1 MFTKLSHAVKLR
13 HMQKLA
19 VAEFDAVSLAQENLA
34 RDSINNPHN
43 LNSNLYVID
52 KLNEGVGKGVQH
64 ANTYL
69 LKGKIPFLGKVVDA
83 ISDLRQENPD
93 LLPQIPDEGLYKE
106 KTIGMPAIANT
117 EKSIKPTL
125 RSYISPEK
133 ANMYDDIAGL
143 LLAATGL
150 GGATALS
157 KARLKPRSRFF

>member
-1 MFTKLSHAVKLR
+1 M
-13 HMQKLA
+13 
-19 VAEFDAVSLAQENLA
+19 
-34 RDSINNPHN
+34 
-43 LNSNLYVID
+43 LNQTLDLLIQILQPLLID
-52 KLNEGVGKGVQH
+52 YPEIATELTN
-64 ANTYL
+64 YL
-69 LKGKIPFLGKVVDA
+69 LKDKIPFLGKSVDA

-93 LLPQIPDEGLYKE
+93 LLPQIPEGGLYKE

-157 KARLKPRSRFF
+157 KARLKPKSRFF